1 MEEERLISL
10 KEAAARFPISQSH
23 LALLARIGRLKAKK
37 MGRDW
42 FTTAEAVA
50 EYLANTEL
58 RARDPYKRR
67 RS

>member
-10 KEAAARFPISQSH
+10 KEAAARFRISQSH
-23 LALLARIGRLKAKK
+23 LQLLARTGRLEAKK

-50 EYLANTEL
+50 AYLSNPEL
-58 RARDPYKRR
+58 RSKDPYKYK